1 MNMMRNLLTA
11 LLLFGQ
17 LSCNGAEKETH
28 RPDIHPGMCAKE
40 PMAADGIVRLS
51 KIEVYPQYLDEYMK
65 YAMEVGEISLR
76 TEPGVLT
83 MYAVGEKENPCK
95 ITILETYAS
104 KEAYDKHIASA
115 HFQKYKQGTLH
126 MVKSLELTDQTPL
139 NPANRINNFI
149 EQRNNNVHQNNAN
162 MESNTIKLTIE
173 GGKTFTATL
182 EHNSSAKALREQLAK
197 GDITVEM
204 NDYGDMEKVGSLGIN
219 LPRNDRQTTTGP
231 GDIILYLGNN
241 LVIYYDT
248 NSWNFTRIGKVN
260 GVGSRKE
267 MLELL
272 GGAGKI
278 SLTLSL
284 GEK

>member
-1 MNMMRNLLTA
+1 MLQ
-11 LLLFGQ
+11 FGL
-17 LSCNGAEKETH
+17 LSCGGTGKETH
-28 RPDIHPGMCAKE
+28 PSTQSDMCAKQQ
-40 PMAADGIVRLS
+40 MTSSGIVRLS
-51 KIEVYPQYLDEYMK
+51 KVEVYPQYLDEYTK
-65 YAMEVGEISLR
+65 YATEVGEISLC

-126 MVKSLELTDQTPL
+126 MVKSFVLSDQTPL

-149 EQRNNNVHQNNAN
+149 EQRNNNNHQNNAN

-182 EHNSSAKALREQLAK
+182 EDNSSAKALREQLAK
-197 GDITVEM
+197 GNITVEM

-260 GVGSRKE
+260 GAGSRKE

-278 SLTLSL
+278 SVTLSL
-284 GEK
+284 DEK